1 MLVSK
6 TLKLK
11 VYLLSLLHFF
21 VDGICAYTIFNRLY
35 VTENYTVIIV
45 VFVIYNTLAF
55 MTQPFFGII
64 IDAVGKEKLWLN
76 ISLVLLLLG
85 AVIPLYT
92 WISLFLIGIANAMFH
107 VVGGKYTV
115 YLSKDKSAYLGLF
128 VALGASGLAIGTY
141 IYAPFLLPLLVSI
154 TAILGLICLLLK
166 DEYEE
171 DFKQNFKPLFMKT
184 EKRYVLILSLA
195 VTIRAVIGKVAPPLF
210 DTTTL
215 VLVGI
220 GVFST
225 LGKIIGGILADKIG
239 IRLTVWITLPLS
251 FIGYLLFRENPI
263 IYLCST
269 LLFNTTMPITL
280 FLANQNM
287 KQREG
292 LSFGILA
299 FTLFPG
305 YLLGDLYH
313 YLKLPFIPLLVIC
326 ISLTLAIILI
336 VDRKMR
342 RRRKVC

>member
-1 MLVSK
+1 MIVSK
-6 TLKLK
+6 ALKPK
-11 VYLLSLLHFF
+11 VYLLSFLHFF

-35 VTENYTVIIV
+35 VTESYTVIIL

-55 MTQPFFGII
+55 MTQPFFGMI

-76 ISLVLLLLG
+76 ASLILLLLG
-85 AVIPLYT
+85 AIIPLYT
-92 WISLFLIGIANAMFH
+92 WISLFLIGIANSMFH

-141 IYAPFLLPLLVSI
+141 IYTPFLLPLFVSI

-166 DEYEE
+166 DEYS
-171 DFKQNFKPLFMKT
+171 DRPKQHAMPQLLGT
-184 EKRYVLILSLA
+184 EKRYVFVLSLA
-195 VTIRAVIGKVAPPLF
+195 VTIRAIIGKAAPPLF
-210 DTTTL
+210 EPTTFL
-215 VLVGI
+215 LVGI
-220 GVFST
+220 GISST
-225 LGKIIGGILADKIG
+225 LGKMIGGILADRIG

-251 FIGYLLFRENPI
+251 LIGYLFFRESAVV
-263 IYLCST
+263 YLLSS

-280 FLANQNM
+280 FLSNQNM

-313 YLKLPFIPLLVIC
+313 YLKLPMVPLLLVC
-326 ISLTLAIILI
+326 ISLTIAIILVI
-336 VDRKMR
+336 DRKMR
-342 RRRKVC
+342 KRKIC

>member
-6 TLKLK
+6 ALKPK
-11 VYLLSLLHFF
+11 VYLLSFLHFF

-35 VTENYTVIIV
+35 VTESYTVIIL

-55 MTQPFFGII
+55 MTQPFFGMI

-76 ISLVLLLLG
+76 ASLILLLLG
-85 AVIPLYT
+85 AIIPLYT
-92 WISLFLIGIANAMFH
+92 WISLFLIGIANSMFH

-141 IYAPFLLPLLVSI
+141 IYTPFLLPLFVSI

-166 DEYEE
+166 DEHS
-171 DFKQNFKPLFMKT
+171 DRPKQHTMPQLLGT
-184 EKRYVLILSLA
+184 EKRYVFVLSLA
-195 VTIRAVIGKVAPPLF
+195 VTIRAIIGKAAPPLF
-210 DTTTL
+210 EPTTFL
-215 VLVGI
+215 LVGI
-220 GVFST
+220 GISST
-225 LGKIIGGILADKIG
+225 LGKMIGGILADRIG

-251 FIGYLLFRENPI
+251 LIGYLFFREHAV
-263 IYLCST
+263 IYLLST

-280 FLANQNM
+280 FLSNQNM

-313 YLKLPFIPLLVIC
+313 YLKLPMVPLLFVC
-326 ISLTLAIILI
+326 IGLTITIILVI
-336 VDRKMR
+336 DRKMR
-342 RRRKVC
+342 KRKIC